1 MTVRDM
7 TMRPL
12 IMVAGIGCILLWS
25 CATTP
30 EKKGDESQAAPADEQ
45 AAEKD
50 SAPEESASKASEK
63 TEKKTAAAEE
73 EKPAKAAAETPS
85 SEEMKKEEQALR
97 DRNYDG
103 LKYVGPA
110 KEEFSKGVESYFAQG
125 CTDAVKRWSNAFTG
139 DSDNGSIAYNI
150 GLCYERQGKP
160 AEARQWYEK
169 AMKARNEQIEAL
181 YNMALMDLKSGKLQ
195 TDEYKKLAD
204 GVSDVVV
211 RNNFFAWLY
220 LKQKNYDECVKY
232 AKAALKED
240 EMNVEAMIT
249 LGTAY
254 YEKGMLELAEM
265 ILSTAEQINPNDFKL
280 QRLYGFLEYK
290 QGRKQKATEHFQKA
304 KKINPEIPEVSNMVA
319 ILAMEIEDFT
329 TAKNELEFAL
339 KISPDLKEAKLNLAV
354 ALKGLK
360 DYKRCREIL
369 LELEKLPGLPKDMLR
384 DVTYNL
390 AILHL
395 DADVE
400 GDGQPQRF
408 DIAVQYLT
416 KYLEMV
422 DKKDKNEQKRIA
434 DYVKEAQTEKKK
446 AEAYLKMKAKQEAK
460 RKKEAEEQRLFEQYV
475 KDFEETK
482 AKDTVEAYE
491 AFLARY
497 PELDPEDERG
507 ILAKKR
513 LEELKTGKPAAPPQ
527 DATLPAPAPDPATPP
542 ATVPEG
548 LLAPTPEPPKAP
560 EKSGQ

>member
-12 IMVAGIGCILLWS
+12 MLLLVILGTLLWG
-25 CATTP
+25 CATAP
-30 EKKGDESQAAPADEQ
+30 EKKGEEAQATPV
-45 AAEKD
+45 AEKD
-50 SAPEESASKASEK
+50 AEKTASPEAAVPKTEEKGAKNADDATAPEKKPVTADEK
-63 TEKKTAAAEE
+63 QLADEK
-73 EKPAKAAAETPS
+73 
-85 SEEMKKEEQALR
+85 KKEEEALR
-97 DRNYDG
+97 NRNYDG

-110 KEEFSKGVESYFAQG
+110 KEEFSKGVESYFSQG
-125 CTDAVKRWSNAFTG
+125 CGEAVKRWRNAFEG

-160 AEARQWYEK
+160 ADARQWYEK
-169 AMKARNEQIEAL
+169 AVQARNEQIEAL
-181 YNMALMDLKSGKLQ
+181 YNMALLDMKKGKLQ
-195 TDEYKKLAD
+195 TAEYQKLAE
-204 GVSDVVV
+204 GVSDMVV
-211 RNNFFAWLY
+211 RNNFLAWLY
-220 LKQKNYDECVKY
+220 LKLKNFDECIKY

-240 EMNVEAMIT
+240 EMNIEAMIT

-254 YEKGMLELAEM
+254 FNKDMLELAEM

-280 QRLYGFLEYK
+280 QRIAGFIQYK
-290 QGRKQKATEHFQKA
+290 QGHKQKATEHFQKA
-304 KKINPEIPEVSNMVA
+304 KKINPEIPEVSNMIA

-339 KISPDLKEAKLNLAV
+339 KIAPDLIEAKLNLAV

-360 DYKRCREIL
+360 EYKKCREIL
-369 LELEKLPGLPKDMLR
+369 QGLEKQPGLPKDTLR

-390 AILHL
+390 AILFL

-408 DIAVQYLT
+408 DVAVQYLT

-422 DKKDKNEQKRIA
+422 DKKDKIEQKRIA
-434 DYVKEAQTEKKK
+434 DYIKEAQTEKKK

-460 RKKEAEEQRLFEQYV
+460 RKKEEEEQRLFEQYV

-482 AKDTVEAYE
+482 AKDTIDAYE

-507 ILAKKR
+507 LFAKKR
-513 LEELKTGKPAAPPQ
+513 LEELKTGKPSAPPPPSV
-527 DATLPAPAPDPATPP
+527 PAPIPSAPSST
-542 ATVPEG
+542 
-548 LLAPTPEPPKAP
+548 TPEPPKVRENP
-560 EKSGQ
+560 GQ

>member
-12 IMVAGIGCILLWS
+12 IMVAGIGCLLLWS

-30 EKKGDESQAAPADEQ
+30 EKKGDEPQAAPAEEK

-50 SAPEESASKASEK
+50 APK
-63 TEKKTAAAEE
+63 
-73 EKPAKAAAETPS
+73 
-85 SEEMKKEEQALR
+85 KKEESTVAAEDAGRKPPEKPSDGGDPALTEQNKEKDEEALR
-97 DRNYDG
+97 NRNYDG

-110 KEEFSKGVESYFAQG
+110 KEKFTQGVETYFAQG
-125 CTDAVKRWSNAFTG
+125 CGGAVKLWDDAFANDNG
-139 DSDNGSIAYNI
+139 NGSIAYNI

-160 AEARQWYEK
+160 DDARQWYLK
-169 AMKARNEQIEAL
+169 AAQARNQQSAAL
-181 YNMALMDLKSGKLQ
+181 YNLALLDLKRGKMQ
-195 TDEYKKLAD
+195 IAEYQRLAE
-204 GVSDVVV
+204 GVHDVVV
-211 RNNFFAWLY
+211 RNNFLSWLY
-220 LKQKNYDECVKY
+220 LKQKNHAESIKY

-240 EMNVEAMIT
+240 EMNVEAMVL

-254 YEKGMLELAEM
+254 FEKDMLELAEM

-280 QRLYGFLEYK
+280 QRLSGFLQYK

-304 KKINPEIPEVSNMVA
+304 KKINPEIPEVSNMLA

-339 KISPDLKEAKLNLAV
+339 RVAPDLKEAKLNLAT

-360 DYKRCREIL
+360 EYKRSREIL
-369 LELEKLPGLPKDMLR
+369 QELEKQPGLPKEMLR
-384 DVTYNL
+384 DILYNL
-390 AILHL
+390 AILFL

-400 GDGQPQRF
+400 GDGQPARF
-408 DIAVQYLT
+408 DVAVTYFT
-416 KYLEMV
+416 KYLETV
-422 DKKDKNEQKRIA
+422 DKKDKSEQKRIA
-434 DYVKEAQTEKKK
+434 DYIKEAQTEKKK

-460 RKKEAEEQRLFEQYV
+460 RKKEEEEQRLFEQYV

-491 AFLARY
+491 AFLSRY

-513 LEELKTGKPAAPPQ
+513 LEELKTGQ
-527 DATLPAPAPDPATPP
+527 PATPP
-542 ATVPEG
+542 AESS
-548 LLAPTPEPPKAP
+548 APAPEPPKEP